1 MTEELMAYLG
11 EHPDYFYII
20 RDKQLIAIIRFL
32 SGGGKSLG
40 EIETEFGL
48 QQKRLQLILD
58 ELIAKKVVTTMGTD
72 AGEIYILEFNGQKIL
87 DLLEK
92 AKTN

>member
-32 SGGGKSLG
+32 SSGGKSLE
-40 EIETEFGL
+40 EIEKEFGL

-58 ELIAKKVVTTMGTD
+58 ELIAKNVITTMKTD
-72 AGEIYILEFNGQKIL
+72 AGEMYILEFDGQKIL

-92 AKTN
+92 AKTS